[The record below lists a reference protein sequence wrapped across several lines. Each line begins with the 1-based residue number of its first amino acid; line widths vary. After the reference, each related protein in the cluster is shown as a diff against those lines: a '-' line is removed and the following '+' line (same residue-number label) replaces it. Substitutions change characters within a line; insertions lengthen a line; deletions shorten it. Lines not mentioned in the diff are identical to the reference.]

1 MKLCVTRSSTLAALP
16 PSMHSSHMS
25 DGSTISL
32 SSHTSFAE
40 AEVSFKK
47 ELPGV
52 FLVRRVAF
60 DFVAVI
66 ALNSRFISN
75 QSEKAAQY
83 LPVYTTYALAPRK

>member
-16 PSMHSSHMS
+16 PSMHTSHIS

-47 ELPGV
+47 ELPGMCV
-52 FLVRRVAF
+52 SLFF
-60 DFVAVI
+60 
-66 ALNSRFISN
+66 SRI
-75 QSEKAAQY
+75 QGCHMK
-83 LPVYTTYALAPRK
+83 

>member
-16 PSMHSSHMS
+16 PSMHTSHIS

-47 ELPGV
+47 DLPGEE
-52 FLVRRVAF
+52 A
-60 DFVAVI
+60 
-66 ALNSRFISN
+66 
-75 QSEKAAQY
+75 Y
-83 LPVYTTYALAPRK
+83 